1 MKSDWENMYFFFVV
15 YKDIGVFILFLFED
29 IQVLLDDYIVKI
41 IIMKGFFFIEFFEV
55 VVNEWDVFLVC
66 YNILELVENL
76 L

>member
-66 YNILELVENL
+66 YIILELVENL

>member
-55 VVNEWDVFLVC
+55 VVNEWDVFLVR
-66 YNILELVENL
+66 YIILELVENL

>member
-66 YNILELVENL
+66 YIILE
-76 L
+76 

>member
-41 IIMKGFFFIEFFEV
+41 IIMKGFFFIEFFEA